1 MSTEENALH
10 NEREQKRLGCI
21 YIILQCE
28 APTLKCRGKKKGGFD
43 VLTGKKYAV
52 PVLPILV
59 LLHTL
64 VWTWCVMLKP
74 ISAFAQ

>member
-1 MSTEENALH
+1 MSAEEKARH
-10 NEREQKRLGCI
+10 DEREQKRLGCMC
-21 YIILQCE
+21 IILQCE

-43 VLTGKKYAV
+43 VLTGKKYTV

-64 VWTWCVMLKP
+64 V
-74 ISAFAQ
+74 